1 MKVCLVA
8 VLLLAGAFFAFADVQ
23 VGPTVQYVHPLF
35 KSDTVGGAEIQ
46 TFAFGLDGRMKWAI
60 FQFSSMALYIPR
72 VQENDKGGYFAVP
85 GTIATHFTLG
95 LAFDIT
101 IFRLG
106 FGVGPSL
113 LFNLEALKW
122 EPKTLLGANAK
133 AAFDVKLGKV
143 VSLSLNY
150 LLNLDFDLE
159 DPGKVI
165 ETDFSSGNLGFSVL
179 FRTR

>member
-1 MKVCLVA
+1 
-8 VLLLAGAFFAFADVQ
+8 LAGVFFAFADVQ

-35 KSDTVGGAEIQ
+35 KSDTVGDVKIQ
-46 TFAFGLDGRMKWAI
+46 TFAIGLDGRMKWAV

-72 VQENDKGGYFAVP
+72 VQEDGKGGYFSVP
-85 GTIATHFTLG
+85 GTVATHFTAG
-95 LAFDIT
+95 LAFDVS

-106 FGVGPSL
+106 IGLGPSL
-113 LFNLEALKW
+113 LFNLEALKQ
-122 EPKTLLGANAK
+122 EPKALLGANAK

-159 DPGKVI
+159 DPGRVI